1 MKYCVVN
8 PRTDDIIAVYDNE
21 DQAEEAVSETNYL
34 SAECDQVDLVTLT
47 EEEYENW

>member
-1 MKYCVVN
+1 MKYCIVD

-34 SAECDQVDLVTLT
+34 SAECDQVDLVALT
-47 EEEYENW
+47 DEEFESW